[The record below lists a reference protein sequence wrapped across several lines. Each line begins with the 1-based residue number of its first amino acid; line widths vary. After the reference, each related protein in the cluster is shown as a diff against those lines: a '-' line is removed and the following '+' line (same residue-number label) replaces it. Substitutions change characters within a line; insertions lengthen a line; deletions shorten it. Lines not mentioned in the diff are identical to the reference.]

1 MSNDDSY
8 WPPIH
13 LVRALAGRGERVIDE
28 YQLLVDQARA
38 MLASETLKEEDITAF
53 SWEQEES
60 PASNQPQRIWAA
72 YLDSYVTGA
81 GLTVTLYVSLA
92 RNGSEFRRMLSR
104 MLSRDEA
111 DAATVAQ
118 GLNQL
123 DKLRPGASALA
134 PDSVRKRLSALESGE
149 DDAAVFTFFGQT
161 QVNYG

>member
-1 MSNDDSY
+1 MPKNDPY

-38 MLASETLKEEDITAF
+38 MLASGTLKEEDITAF
-53 SWEQEES
+53 PWELEES
-60 PASNQPQRIWAA
+60 PASNQPRRIWAA

-81 GLTVTLYVSLA
+81 GLKVTLYVSLA
-92 RNGSEFRRMLSR
+92 RNGSELRQMLSR

-111 DAATVAQ
+111 DAATVTQ

-134 PDSVRKRLSALESGE
+134 PDSVRRRLCALESGE
-149 DDAAVFTFFGQT
+149 DDAAVFTFLGQT
-161 QVNYG
+161 HVNYG

>member
-1 MSNDDSY
+1 MPKDDSY
-8 WPPIH
+8 WPPIQ

-38 MLASETLKEEDITAF
+38 MLASETLKEEDITAY
-53 SWEQEES
+53 SWELEES
-60 PASNQPQRIWAA
+60 PASNKPQSIWVA

-92 RNGSEFRRMLSR
+92 RNGSELRRMLSR

-123 DKLRPGASALA
+123 DRLRPGASALV
-134 PDSVRKRLSALESGE
+134 PDSVRKRLRALESGE
-149 DDAAVFTFFGQT
+149 DDAAVFTFLGQT
-161 QVNYG
+161 HVNYG

>member
-1 MSNDDSY
+1 MPKDDPH
-8 WPPIH
+8 WPPTQ

-53 SWEQEES
+53 SWELEES
-60 PASNQPQRIWAA
+60 PASNEPQRIWVA
-72 YLDSYVTGA
+72 YLDKYITGA

-92 RNGSEFRRMLSR
+92 RNESELRRMLSR

-123 DKLRPGASALA
+123 DKLRPGASALT
-134 PDSVRKRLSALESGE
+134 PESVRRRLCAIESGE
-149 DDAAVFTFFGQT
+149 DDAAVFTFLAQT
-161 QVNYG
+161 HANYG